1 MSAKV
6 KIKVGKTATRPKA
19 TRMRIGSRPGSSGHV
34 VYERTTCCWSIRQT
48 DRQIR
53 R

>member
-1 MSAKV
+1 MKAT
-6 KIKVGKTATRPKA
+6 IRVGKTAARRKSV
-19 TRMRIGSRPGSSGHV
+19 RMRVGARPNTSGRV

-48 DRQIR
+48 ASQVR